1 MSEENV
7 FFLPVGDFCRRDLI
21 TCPIEE
27 RVVDLAATMR
37 ENNVSS
43 IIVCE
48 RDTPIGII
56 TDRDLRN
63 KVVSRGIDPAT
74 LDARSIMNTPLIVV
88 KEDDYLFE
96 VVCQMSRHHIH
107 RVGVVDSA
115 GRLCG
120 IVNESDILRIQS
132 RSPQRLLRDLETAAS
147 IDDLKQIHHGIEG
160 LVVFLSRSGVRTT
173 DLVRLITTLN
183 DKIVLKLIELL
194 CVERFAALPKGFVF
208 VVLGSEGR
216 GEQTLKTDQDNAIIY
231 ADDLDAEALALVEA
245 FSQELIDG
253 LIEIGVPECPG
264 GIMAKNIFWRRSLS
278 AWTQALDSWI
288 SVPNAENILNFSMFA
303 DIRAIWGDAT
313 LVEDLKSTFIRRA
326 GEEDI
331 FMARMA
337 ANVVR
342 FIPPLGFFGGFKVE
356 KEGEHRGQLD
366 LKKAGIFAITE
377 GIKVLCLEI
386 GILGGCTRDKILLL
400 KDKSVLTAKQADDLE
415 AAFSL
420 LVFFRLRAQVE
431 AIEAGHEPTNYID
444 PHLLN
449 RLERGRLH
457 TSLEVVK
464 SFESSLKTHFRL
476 NMLRS

>member
-7 FFLPVGDFCRRDLI
+7 FFMSVGDFCRRDLI
-21 TCPIEE
+21 TCSVDDN
-27 RVVDLAATMR
+27 VVDLAVTMR
-37 ENNVSS
+37 ENSISS

-48 RDTPIGII
+48 QDTPIGII

-63 KVVSRGIDPAT
+63 KVVSCGIDPAT
-74 LDARSIMNTPLIVV
+74 LKARSIMNSPLVVV
-88 KEDDYLFE
+88 KTEDYLFE
-96 VVCQMSRHHIH
+96 VVSQMSRHKIH
-107 RVGVVDSA
+107 RVGVVDDS

-120 IVNESDILRIQS
+120 IVNESDVLRLQT
-132 RSPQRLLRDLETAAS
+132 RSSQRLLRDLESASS
-147 IDDLKQIHHGIEG
+147 IDDLKVIHRGIEG
-160 LVVFLSRSGVRTT
+160 LVVFLSRSGVRTR

-194 CVERFAALPKGFVF
+194 CMDLFADLPKGFVF

-231 ADDLDAEALALVEA
+231 SDDLDNEALAQIEK
-245 FSQELIDG
+245 FSLALIDG

-264 GIMAKNIFWRRSLS
+264 GIMAKNTFWRRSLS
-278 AWTQALDSWI
+278 EWINALDSWI
-288 SVPNAENILNFSMFA
+288 SVPSAENILNFSMFA
-303 DIRAIWGDAT
+303 DIRPIWGDAS
-313 LVEDLKSTFIRRA
+313 LVDDLKRTFIRRA
-326 GEEDI
+326 IEEDI

-356 KEGEHRGQLD
+356 KRGEHRGQLD

-377 GIKVLCLEI
+377 GIKVLCLEKA
-386 GILGGCTRDKILLL
+386 ILGGCTRDKIQIL
-400 KDKSVLTAKQADDLE
+400 KEKSFLEAKLADDLE

-431 AIEAGHEPTNYID
+431 AIEAGGEPTNYID
-444 PHLLN
+444 PSLLN
-449 RLERGRLH
+449 RLERGRLQ
-457 TSLEVVK
+457 TALEVVK
-464 SFESSLKTHFRL
+464 SFEKSLKAHFRL
-476 NMLRS
+476 NMLAN